1 MQTRRKLLTPKPA
14 RRGFTLIELLVVI
27 SIIATLMALILP
39 AIQQARAAART
50 LECKNNLKN
59 ISLAAHNF
67 AAARKKLPALGTYT
81 QPGGATNP
89 SYEFGILRS
98 WVVELLPYMDRR
110 DLSDRWTN
118 NADWNFQAPAAVPPI
133 VNFDL
138 GQTNIKVLACPDDQ
152 SAVGAGGGLS
162 YVANNGYMTTTS
174 TSGFGN
180 RWTAGEIDWNLN
192 TTANSPG
199 NPPPAV
205 GATEDIDTTDADA
218 HRDSGVFWPDPGN
231 RKVGRESQK
240 NSHSIDGVYD
250 GGSQTIMFTENLNAG
265 STSWANPTW
274 ANVGFVYKV
283 DPTIIAAIPPNGATG
298 QNSYRYPLAAV
309 DALGA
314 KSNLPNRRKAGPEA
328 DITNANS
335 FSAAPNSAH
344 PGGVNVGYADGSVGF
359 IADSIDESVYARLI
373 SPAGA
378 RNRQTSTGIGAQ
390 DPLSDNSY

>member
-1 MQTRRKLLTPKPA
+1 MQIRRRLLNQKPA

-50 LECKNNLKN
+50 LECKNNIKN

-67 AAARKKLPALGTYT
+67 AAAKKKLPALGIWT
-81 QPGGATNP
+81 QGASPGVANAVP
-89 SYEFGILRS
+89 LRS
-98 WVVELLPYMDRR
+98 WVVELLPFIDRR
-110 DLSDRWTN
+110 DVSDRWDN
-118 NADWNFQAPAAVPPI
+118 NALWEDSAV
-133 VNFDL
+133 NLGL
-138 GQTNIKVLACPDDQ
+138 GQTSINVLACPDDQ

-162 YVANNGYMTTTS
+162 YVANNGYMTAGITGAVHAS
-174 TSGFGN
+174 GN
-180 RWTAGEIDWNLN
+180 RWVAGEIDWNADGTNINLS
-192 TTANSPG
+192 TAVDVD
-199 NPPPAV
+199 A
-205 GATEDIDTTDADA
+205 ADADA
-218 HRDSGVFWPDPGN
+218 QRDTGVFWTDFGTATA
-231 RKVGRESQK
+231 GREVQK

-265 STSWANPTW
+265 AIPGPVNGLSSWANPTW
-274 ANVGFVYKV
+274 ANAGFVYMV
-283 DPTIIAAIPPNGATG
+283 NDVAVIANPAPG
-298 QNSYRYPLAAV
+298 QNSYRYPQPGV
-309 DALGA
+309 DALSV

-328 DITNANS
+328 DLTTADSS

-359 IADSIDESVYARLI
+359 ITDSIEDSVYARLV

-378 RNRQTSTGIGAQ
+378 RNRQTSTGIAAQ